1 MDFELST
8 IERDLKD
15 AAREF
20 AEKEFP
26 EKASEYDEREEFP
39 RELWR
44 KAHEHGFIGVF
55 IPEKYGGAGLGLLHH
70 AIINEEFWRVDPGL
84 GQAILATTFGS
95 EMLILFGNE
104 EQKER
109 YLPRLARGE
118 AICGFCI
125 TEPDAGSDVAG
136 ARTTAVRKGDR
147 YVLNGSKIF
156 ITNGTIADF
165 VLVFALTNPDG
176 PVHGRHSVL
185 IVDTS
190 TPGFEADKLKGK
202 MGIRA
207 SDTAEIS
214 FHDVEV
220 PAENLVGVE
229 GEGFKQLMSFF
240 NVTRPFVAAQG
251 VGVAQGALEK
261 IISHVRER
269 RQFGRPLAEFE
280 FVQFKVAELATKI
293 EAARG
298 LYMRAALAVDK
309 GKPDPLLS
317 SMAKWYA
324 GEVGVEASDWAVQLH
339 GGYGYIREYGVEKLY
354 RDAKIVEIYEGAKE
368 IEKLIIGRKLL
379 KL

>member
-8 IERDLKD
+8 IERDLKE
-15 AAREF
+15 AAKEF
-20 AEKEFP
+20 AEKEFVD
-26 EKASEYDEREEFP
+26 KAQEYDEREEFP
-39 RELWR
+39 RDLWK

-55 IPEKYGGAGLGLLHH
+55 IPERYGGPGLGLLHH

-95 EMLILFGNE
+95 EMLIRYGSE
-104 EQKER
+104 EQRER

-136 ARTTAVRKGDR
+136 ARTVAVKKGNK
-147 YVLNGSKIF
+147 YLLNGSKIF
-156 ITNGTIADF
+156 ITNGSIADF
-165 VLVFALTNPDG
+165 LLVFAVTNPDS
-176 PVHGRHSVL
+176 PPHRRHSIF
-185 IVDTS
+185 IVDTP
-190 TPGFEADKLKGK
+190 TPGLEADKIKGK
-202 MGIRA
+202 MGIRP
-207 SDTAEIS
+207 SDTAEVS

-220 PAENLVGVE
+220 PEENLIGVE
-229 GEGFKQLMSFF
+229 GEGFKQLMNFF

-251 VGVAQGALEK
+251 VGVAQGALDK
-261 IISHVRER
+261 IIAHVRER

-298 LYMRAALAVDK
+298 LYIRAALAVDK
-309 GKPDPLLS
+309 GRPDPLLS

-368 IEKLIIGRKLL
+368 IEKLIIGRRLL
-379 KL
+379 RI